1 MHGYSTSNLKCFYA
15 IRLGIM
21 YKIVGF
27 DKVILKME
35 NIGENNYA
43 FTNYSHVDEC
53 DENESNENLL
63 VGTLSKSS
71 NDA

>member
-15 IRLGIM
+15 IHLGVM

-27 DKVILKME
+27 SKVILKME
-35 NIGENNYA
+35 SIGKNNYA
-43 FTNYSHVDEC
+43 FTNSCHVDEC
-53 DENESNENLL
+53 DENLL